1 MWGPEP
7 MFNFLRRRAV
17 ETRTDEEII
26 VSISPNGFRG
36 QRIVL
41 VLDDAQR
48 MTTKPPY
55 RDFASAIR
63 AVEGECYAEL

>member
-1 MWGPEP
+1 